1 VDSELTEL
9 LDRMYASADP
19 PEHSDGSWS
28 PQARVDGSPGVAD
41 TLPGAGML
49 NTSQMMTLMKFLAPS
64 LGRASQFPL
73 HTLHLTLYTLHST
86 LCTWQFALARS
97 LFTSQALGLTLHRA
111 LLLLV

>member
-86 LCTWQFALARS
+86 LCT
-97 LFTSQALGLTLHRA
+97 
-111 LLLLV
+111 